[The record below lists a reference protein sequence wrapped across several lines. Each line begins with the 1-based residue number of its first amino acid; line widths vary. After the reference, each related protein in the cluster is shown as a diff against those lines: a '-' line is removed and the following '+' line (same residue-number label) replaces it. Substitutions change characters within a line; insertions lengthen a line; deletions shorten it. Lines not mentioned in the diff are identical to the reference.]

1 MGENY
6 FMGLVAPVVFGFL
19 VILGMRR
26 FLPKTFK
33 SNKFILEDICM
44 WEDVLN
50 LLRNSKIRRLLWI
63 TLGFLVIIKLGYY
76 IPLPGLNHEAVA
88 SMLGKTSVIG
98 GFSSALSFMSIFSLG
113 IMPFLS
119 ANMLLLLFSI
129 AIPRLRRFSQSS
141 ITSNQMMT
149 RWAYLLTIIICL
161 IQGYFTSGWL
171 QSPGNWFEGTLVLSS
186 GLNFTITSAVLM
198 TLGTAAI
205 LLITSG
211 INKLGIGHGISL
223 IMIFAMCTRLAN
235 RILYS
240 VHRSLVSK
248 QDFTSAEDLVP
259 GLFLIVVALS
269 FGFWLLRI
277 KRVVTV
283 EDGSSGKKTPLR
295 ISINQSGLIP
305 VVLASSLIMLPM
317 MFIVK
322 FSSSPSLNR
331 YASVLSPG
339 QPIYYVTHLV
349 LVVLFSLAYGRIAF
363 NPKYT
368 AMRLRQNNLRIVGE
382 ENVENVENVL
392 IRILVKLNFIWAG
405 VLAIYFVLLNIL
417 CNIWHFPY
425 IHAISL
431 LVIPAVIIGCLQT
444 ILRRSND
451 LKEIYMHSEIGEILV
466 AKSYLDTKGIKTYL
480 DNTEAYGRLYCY
492 FIGPLATKQLFV
504 DSQDYLGA
512 LELMEE
518 YKLRKL

>member
-6 FMGLVAPVVFGFL
+6 FMGLVAMIVFVFL
-19 VILGMRR
+19 IILGMRR

-33 SNKFILEDICM
+33 SSKFILEDICT
-44 WEDVLN
+44 WEDALN
-50 LLRNSKIRRLLWI
+50 LLRNSNIRRLLWI
-63 TLGFLVIIKLGYY
+63 TLGFLVIFILGYY
-76 IPLPGLNHEAVA
+76 IPLPGLNHEAMT
-88 SMLGKTSVIG
+88 SMLDETSIMG
-98 GFSSALSFMSIFSLG
+98 RFSSALSFMSIFSLG

-119 ANMLLLLFSI
+119 ANMLLLLFCI

-161 IQGYFTSGWL
+161 TQGYFISGWL
-171 QSPGNWFEGTLVLSS
+171 QSPGSWFEGTLVLSP
-186 GLNFTITSAVLM
+186 GLNFTITSAALM
-198 TLGTAAI
+198 TLGTAVI

-223 IMIFAMCTRLAN
+223 IMILGMCARLAN
-235 RILYS
+235 HILYS

-248 QDFTSAEDLVP
+248 QDFTSTGNLISAP
-259 GLFLIVVALS
+259 GLLVIVVALS
-269 FGFWLLRI
+269 LGFWLLRI

-283 EDGSSGKKTPLR
+283 EDSSSGKKTPLR
-295 ISINQSGLIP
+295 ISINQSGLIS
-305 VVLASSLIMLPM
+305 VVLASSLIMFPM
-317 MFIVK
+317 MFIMR
-322 FSSSPSLNR
+322 FSNSPSLNR

-339 QPIYYVTHLV
+339 QPIYYVTHLI

-368 AMRLRQNNLRIVGE
+368 AMRLKQNNLRIIDEESENGE
-382 ENVENVENVL
+382 N
-392 IRILVKLNFIWAG
+392 ILSHILLKLNLIWAVG
-405 VLAIYFVLLNIL
+405 LMMYFTFGYLLSKVSNI
-417 CNIWHFPY
+417 FFSPSY
-425 IHAISL
+425 
-431 LVIPAVIIGCLQT
+431 LVIPAVILGCLQT
-444 ILRRSND
+444 IRRRSRN
-451 LKEIYMHSEIGEILV
+451 LKEIYTHTEIGEILV
-466 AKSYLDTKGIKTYL
+466 AKSYLETKGIKTYL

-504 DSQDYLGA
+504 DPQDYPTA
-512 LELMEE
+512 SELMEE